1 MTGTPKGRNAT
12 KAATSAIRP
21 APAGGLEQEAQHHE
35 GQIDSGDEGQEL
47 LFGHSALY
55 RQVADPEGDDQD
67 VEHEH
72 DRVQLSDEQPA
83 VDTEAIGGEG
93 ADAEPG
99 QPQ

>member
-12 KAATSAIRP
+12 KAAASAKRAP
-21 APAGGLEQEAQHHE
+21 YDQLEPAGLSKNPSTTRARLTPVMRARSCSL
-35 GQIDSGDEGQEL
+35 D
-47 LFGHSALY
+47 

-83 VDTEAIGGEG
+83 VDTEPIGGEG